1 MKTPKALEPLVQDG
15 LIDDVVRQLMSGKE
29 AAIYVVH
36 SHGELRCAK
45 AYKDL
50 KTRSFQSRAEY
61 QEGRLERSSRRARAM
76 SKGTKFG
83 RQEMEEAWQSAEVD
97 ALYKLADAGVR
108 VPKPY
113 LFDHGVLIME
123 LVTNAEGEVAPR
135 LIDLA
140 LTDEEARRYHDF
152 LIRQIVRMLCA
163 GMIHGDLSEYNVLVG
178 TDGPVIIDLPQAIQ
192 AASNNSAKRLFE
204 RDVEAMAMCLG
215 RYAPGLKKTDYG
227 REIWELF
234 EQGTLHPDTPLT
246 GKFHRKEKAADVG
259 AVLRDIEDARVEAAR
274 RAAGR

>member
-1 MKTPKALEPLVQDG
+1 MKTPKALEPLVHDG
-15 LIDDVVRQLMSGKE
+15 LIDEVVRQLMSGKE
-29 AAIYVVH
+29 AAIYVVR

-113 LFDHGVLIME
+113 MFDHGVLLME

-140 LTDEEARRYHDF
+140 LTDDEARAYHEV

-192 AASNNSAKRLFE
+192 AASNQSAKRLFL

-215 RYAPGLKKTDYG
+215 RYAPGLKTTDYG
-227 REIWELF
+227 KEIWELF
-234 EQGTLHPDTPLT
+234 EQGTLHPETPLT
-246 GKFHRKEKAADVG
+246 GKFLRKEQAADVA
-259 AVLRDIEDARVEAAR
+259 AVLRDIEDARIEAER